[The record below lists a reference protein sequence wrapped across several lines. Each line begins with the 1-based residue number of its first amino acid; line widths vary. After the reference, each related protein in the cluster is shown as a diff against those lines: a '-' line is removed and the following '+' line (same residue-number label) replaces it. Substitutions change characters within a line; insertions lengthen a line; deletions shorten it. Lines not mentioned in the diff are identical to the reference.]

1 VTGPSVKELARA
13 TDPMLRRLAG
23 LVRRMAVGATAKI
36 LWQLTGVRGLDGK
49 SPPIE
54 VEVFSGLGI
63 YARPATNGQPEAIVV
78 NVGGAKL
85 PVIVATR
92 DAKSLQAMIGEL
104 DGKPAAGELVLFPPA
119 GGAVIYCKADGTVEI
134 RTPGGTASRL
144 ATLDDLQRERAW
156 LIAHTHPGLGSP
168 PSAPLPP
175 APVGTIV
182 LKGE

>member
-49 SPPIE
+49 SPPID

-63 YARPATNGQPEAIVV
+63 YARPAADGQPEAIVV

-92 DAKSLQAMIGEL
+92 DAKSLQAMISALG
-104 DGKPAAGELVLFPPA
+104 GPPAAGELLLFPPA
-119 GGAVIYCKADGTVEI
+119 GGAVIYCKADGTVEV
-134 RTPGGTASRL
+134 RSPAGSAERL
-144 ATLDDLQRERAW
+144 ATYDSVKALRDHVASL
-156 LIAHTHPGLGSP
+156 LVGGTGSAVVP
-168 PSAPLPP
+168 CPSVA
-175 APVGTIV
+175 GTNV